1 MTEHDG
7 EAHEAK
13 ADELERELDEMQD
26 RTGRLGDDI
35 EDAEEDWER
44 KKKDS
49 SVPGAGGEPEQA
61 DGPEPE
67 AGYPGGKG
75 GDADG
80 EGLDFGKSID
90 SGDVVGEQEAP
101 ADGDRD
107 EER

>member
-1 MTEHDG
+1 MTEHDR

-49 SVPGAGGEPEQA
+49 SVPGAGGEPEEA
-61 DGPEPE
+61 DD
-67 AGYPGGKG
+67 AG
-75 GDADG
+75 GDEDG
-80 EGLDFGKSID
+80 EEGLDFGKSID

-101 ADGDRD
+101 ADGDED